1 MKALVTGA
9 SGFVGSAVL
18 RHLVNAGH
26 EVRVLLRPTSDPR
39 NIEGVACEPVLGDL
53 TDKASIRTAAAGC
66 DAVFNVAADYRMWV
80 TDHDEMYRTNVDGMR
95 NVLLA
100 GAEAGA
106 TRLIHT
112 SSVAAI
118 GYRDDGA
125 PADENTPGDFA
136 RMIGPYRR
144 SKYLADVEARR
155 LAAEDGVPVV
165 LVNPSAPFGPRDI
178 KPTPTGRMIVE
189 AALGNMPA
197 YVNTGLNIV
206 HVDDVADGHLG
217 AFDTGR
223 IGERYILGGRNLSL
237 KEILATV
244 AKTTGRPAPKNRLP
258 HGLAL
263 AIAHAAE
270 AAAKFAGKTE
280 PFVTVDGVKMS
291 KKYMYFNS
299 SKAGSELG
307 YVPRPAAQSITDAI
321 SWFEENG
328 YLK

>member
-1 MKALVTGA
+1 VKALVTGA

-18 RHLVNAGH
+18 RYLVDAGH
-26 EVRVLLRPTSDPR
+26 EVRVLLRPTSDRR

-53 TDKASIRTAAAGC
+53 TDMASLRAAVAGC

-80 TDHDEMYRTNVDGMR
+80 TDHDEMYRTNVDGTR

-100 GAEAGA
+100 AAEAGA

-125 PADENTPGDFA
+125 PADENTPGDLA

-178 KPTPTGRMIVE
+178 KPTPTGGMVVAFGR
-189 AALGNMPA
+189 GRMPA
-197 YVNTGLNIV
+197 YINTGLNVV
-206 HVDDVADGHLG
+206 HVDDVARGHLLAHARG
-217 AFDTGR
+217 A
-223 IGERYILGGRNLSL
+223 IGERYILGGDNMSL
-237 KEILATV
+237 RDILVTLAAHLDRV
-244 AKTTGRPAPKNRLP
+244 PPRIRLP
-258 HGLAL
+258 RLPLFPIAWASEVIGR
-263 AIAHAAE
+263 IAHFKPALTLNALRM
-270 AAAKFAGKTE
+270 AKR
-280 PFVTVDGVKMS
+280 P
-291 KKYMYFNS
+291 MYYS
-299 SKAGSELG
+299 SAKAGRVLG
-307 YVPRPAAQSITDAI
+307 YAPRPGRDALRDAADWYRDNGNFTD
-321 SWFEENG
+321 
-328 YLK
+328 